1 MSTDSAEWQR
11 FQFYLTF
18 RFGEIGLAERQLPVM
33 RKVHSMAEIANG
45 VTVSLP
51 TELPDDCAGLYL
63 ARLPESGLSQVLANS
78 KGLIAYPTKHYLHS
92 YIDMSGDFEGYA
104 TQFSSK
110 TRSTIRRK
118 IKKFA
123 EHTGGLDF
131 REFRRPEEMP
141 QFHREARAVSALTY
155 QERLLDAGLPD
166 SPSFVERLHRR
177 AAHDQIRGY
186 LLYDRGRPVSY
197 LYCPIKDGSVK
208 YAFLGYDPEYGKL
221 SPGTV
226 LQWLALEQLFAEKC
240 YRFFDF
246 TEGEGDHKL
255 LFSTHQANCVNLLL
269 LKPTAQIR
277 ISLQAHRSLNAFS
290 SSAASFLDR
299 MGLKKGLKKLIRRNA
314 A

>member
-18 RFGEIGLAERQLPVM
+18 RFGEIGLAERQLPVL
-33 RKVHSMAEIANG
+33 RKVHSMTEIANG
-45 VTVSLP
+45 VTVTLP

-63 ARLPESGLSQVLANS
+63 ARLPESALSQVLANS
-78 KGLIAYPTKHYLHS
+78 KGLMAYPTKHYLHS

-104 TQFSSK
+104 AQFSSK

-118 IKKFA
+118 TRKFA

-131 REFRRPEEMP
+131 RVFRRPEEMQ

-166 SPSFVERLHRR
+166 GQSFVERLHQH
-177 AAHDQIRGY
+177 ASHDQIRGY

-197 LYCPIKDGSVK
+197 LYCPIKGDSVV
-208 YAFLGYDPEYGKL
+208 YAFLGYDPDYARL
-221 SPGTV
+221 STGTV
-226 LQWLALEQLFAEKC
+226 LQWLALEQLFAEQRF
-240 YRFFDF
+240 RFFDF

-255 LFSTHQANCVNLLL
+255 LFSTHQANCANLLL
-269 LKPTAQIR
+269 LKPTLSNRLTLRSHSTFATAGSACIR
-277 ISLQAHRSLNAFS
+277 T
-290 SSAASFLDR
+290 LDR
-299 MGLKKGLKKLIRRNA
+299 MGLKSRIKQWIRKKA
-314 A
+314 